1 MMELNPN
8 HYRIAEIIREAQR
21 LRRGFFGEENNLD
34 LPGSVFVS
42 GLGDFGMSITFTNT
56 LPNVNRIINFLAS
69 SGVTFGVE
77 ARDFLNRPAVGF
89 SRDMRDQFP
98 QVCARI
104 ALMCELAVNQLLLF

>member
-21 LRRGFFGEENNLD
+21 LRRGFFGEENTPD
-34 LPGSVFVS
+34 LPGAVFVS
-42 GLGDFGMSITFTNT
+42 GLGDFGMSVTFTNT
-56 LPNVNRIINFLAS
+56 VPDVNRIINFLLA

-77 ARDFLNRPAVGF
+77 ARDFLGRPAVGF

-104 ALMCELAVNQLLLF
+104 ALMCELAANQLLLF